1 VCYNITMQIGLI
13 ILILFFVLLLAAIAE
28 LFVIFKMRAEKKRQA
43 SLAQEPKKVD
53 YEAYEISIL
62 NELSGKIDYS
72 FNIQDVINVVT
83 DSLSDLADYD
93 AVSYIL
99 PLPAKIIFRG
109 NLTKSVSF
117 DFILDLKA
125 KMISQLSGF
134 IGKDISSLPMDEIT
148 RGSVLDSDSNIKLGA
163 FVSFPLVV
171 SNKVIGLLTIAKE
184 DKTPYEPKQIAS
196 LQKVIEQ
203 GTDAITNLQN
213 VIDMENSRLNAM
225 VASMEDGVIMTDM
238 DYKVLVANPKA
249 RLAAGLDNKKDL
261 SLIDFNKS
269 LAGKIDLQDKIE
281 ESLRMDRIF
290 VSDEIQVPAGFFKIV
305 ISPVKNRFKPVG
317 CVAVLRDISREKE
330 VQQIKDDFTSMIV
343 HELRSPLDSIKKMIE
358 SMRSIKMQAEQQEQ
372 YLQMIY
378 ASSSDML
385 GLVNNLLDMAKI
397 EAGKFDLKKQPSSI
411 KDIAKSRILFFDIAA
426 KDQKINLL
434 TQLSQDIP
442 EQTSFDPHTISQV
455 LNNLISNALKFNKE
469 NGNIIIQGLV
479 YKSGDSLSKKAAAAG
494 INWFIKTDE
503 FKIQDSLF
511 IAVTNT
517 GQGIAPDQINKLFN
531 KFFQVK
537 SAFAEKGGTGLGL
550 AITKSIIESHG
561 GIVGAESTYG
571 EGATFYFT
579 IPLNSEL

>member
-1 VCYNITMQIGLI
+1 
-13 ILILFFVLLLAAIAE
+13 
-28 LFVIFKMRAEKKRQA
+28 
-43 SLAQEPKKVD
+43 
-53 YEAYEISIL
+53 
-62 NELSGKIDYS
+62 
-72 FNIQDVINVVT
+72 
-83 DSLSDLADYD
+83 
-93 AVSYIL
+93 
-99 PLPAKIIFRG
+99 
-109 NLTKSVSF
+109 
-117 DFILDLKA
+117 
-125 KMISQLSGF
+125 
-134 IGKDISSLPMDEIT
+134 
-148 RGSVLDSDSNIKLGA
+148 
-163 FVSFPLVV
+163 
-171 SNKVIGLLTIAKE
+171 
-184 DKTPYEPKQIAS
+184 
-196 LQKVIEQ
+196 
-203 GTDAITNLQN
+203 
-213 VIDMENSRLNAM
+213 M
-225 VASMEDGVIMTDM
+225 VASMEDGVIMTDL

-249 RLAAGLDNKKDL
+249 RLAAGLDNRKDL
-261 SLIDFNKS
+261 SLADFNKN

-290 VSDEIQVPAGFFKIV
+290 VSDEIQLAAGFFKVI

-358 SMRSIKMQAEQQEQ
+358 SMRSVKMEENQQEQ

-411 KDIAKSRILFFDIAA
+411 KDIIKSRILFFDIAA
-426 KDQKINLL
+426 KDQKLNLSS
-434 TQLSQDIP
+434 QLSQDIP
-442 EQTSFDPHTISQV
+442 EQAIFDPHTISQV

-469 NGNIIIQGLV
+469 NGSITIQGLV
-479 YKSGDSLSKKAAAAG
+479 YKSGESLAKKAADAG
-494 INWFIKTDE
+494 INWFIKSDE

-517 GQGIAPDQINKLFN
+517 GKGIAPDQIDKLFN

-579 IPLNSEL
+579 IPLNSSNL